1 MDARIATRNSSTDR
15 AVPPASIRSRHRWLR
30 GWEGPA
36 FVAPAILVL
45 AIVVV
50 FPVGEALRLSLTSGQ
65 AAGRSTFVGLGN
77 YQRLL
82 ANSAFWSA
90 FRNSTMFTV
99 SGVLGHLL
107 LGLGTALLLN
117 QCIRWRTP
125 LRVVSL
131 VPWMFSAVVVAITW
145 RWMLDPHFGVINVML
160 ARLGFPGPYLWFEQ
174 PTLAMVALVVT
185 NIWRGFPFA
194 SITLLAALQA
204 IPREQ
209 YEAAAVDGAAA
220 VHQFLYITLPNLR
233 FAISIVAT
241 LDTIWNFKHFDLVQ
255 VMTHGGPAGATEM
268 LTTLVYRAS
277 FENFEFGYAAAIGV
291 VMSIIMVATTLI
303 YVRRII

>member
-1 MDARIATRNSSTDR
+1 MDLRIATPDTTNIRG
-15 AVPPASIRSRHRWLR
+15 AFPASFRRFRRWV
-30 GWEGPA
+30 GEWQGVA

-45 AIVVV
+45 GIVVL
-50 FPVGEALRLSLTSGQ
+50 FPVSEALWLSLTSGQ
-65 AAGRSTFVGLGN
+65 GAGGSTFVGLGN

-82 ANSAFWSA
+82 ADPAFWSA
-90 FRNSTMFTV
+90 FRNSMVFTV

-117 QCIRWRTP
+117 QRIRWRTP

-145 RWMLDPHFGVINVML
+145 RWMLDAHFGVINVIL
-160 ARLGFPGPYLWFEQ
+160 ARVGFPGPYLWFEQ

-194 SITLLAALQA
+194 SVTLLAALQA

-209 YEAAAVDGAAA
+209 YEAAAVDGASAL
-220 VHQFLYITLPNLR
+220 HQFRYVTLPNLQ

-255 VMTHGGPAGATEM
+255 VMTQGGPAGATEM
-268 LTTLVYRAS
+268 LTTLIYRAS

-291 VMSIIMVATTLI
+291 VMSIFMVAATII